1 MRKRLLAVVSAAGLC
16 LGMLAMAPA
25 AQANEEEHDCHYGQ
39 TIVGSMRAD
48 RLVGTNC
55 DDTIY
60 GLRGNDRIR
69 GLYGEDRLLGNGGDD
84 LISDPS
90 DTGVIAGGR
99 GWDTCIV
106 REDSQ
111 IEVLSCEEIVLV

>member
-1 MRKRLLAVVSAAGLC
+1 
-16 LGMLAMAPA
+16 MLAIAPA
-25 AQANEEEHDCHYGQ
+25 AQASEYDDCHYGV
-39 TIVGSMRAD
+39 TVVGSRHAD

-60 GLRGNDRIR
+60 GLAGNDRIR
-69 GLYGEDRLLGNGGDD
+69 GLYGTDRLLGNGGDD

-90 DTGVIAGGR
+90 DEGTIVGGR

-111 IEVLSCEEIVLV
+111 IEVLSCEEIVLL